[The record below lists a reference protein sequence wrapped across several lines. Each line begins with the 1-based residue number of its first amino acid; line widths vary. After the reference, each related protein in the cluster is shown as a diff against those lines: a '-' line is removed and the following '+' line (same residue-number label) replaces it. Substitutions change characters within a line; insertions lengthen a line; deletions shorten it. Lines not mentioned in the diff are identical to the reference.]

1 MEQIDVRQTIIQ
13 YMTDGTI
20 QRVLKNELYEAKII
34 SSFSKLTEE
43 TIFHFEKTEQSIA
56 NVEPSLN

>member
-13 YMTDGTI
+13 SMTDGTI
-20 QRVLKNELYEAKII
+20 QRVLKNELCYAKFI

-43 TIFHFEKTEQSIA
+43 NIFYFEKTEQSMA